1 MEGIELPSALALLLR
16 ANLLGAR
23 ERPFERGLQLGLVGD
38 LAADVADEAAEPRAQ
53 QAQLPM
59 VTLELLG
66 MSIARSHHRRV
77 LGDTQIRLPHPYSAF
92 IGQTLSPLIAACS
105 SLASVG
111 KVMALGCTV
120 VSTVTRLRSR
130 VRSAPASR
138 YQLGPR
144 RNYLAWL
151 QCCLPGH

>member
-1 MEGIELPSALALLLR
+1 VEGIELPSALALLLR

-53 QAQLPM
+53 QTQLPM

-77 LGDTQIRLPHPYSAF
+77 LGDARIRLPQPYSAF
-92 IGQTLSPLIAACS
+92 IGQTIEPLDCGMQQFGIGREGDG
-105 SLASVG
+105 LGLHGSVHRHP
-111 KVMALGCTV
+111 LE
-120 VSTVTRLRSR
+120 VTGTQRAGLMRQ
-130 VRSAPASR
+130 A
-138 YQLGPR
+138 
-144 RNYLAWL
+144 
-151 QCCLPGH
+151 